1 MRHHSKHLN
10 QIISS
15 QNTSIQYT
23 KILVS
28 TVIAFDISEVSIDL
42 QTSMDLLRLWMN
54 GIIYLT
60 RSWCWSSSAD
70 EFLGFSLLFSPFSSP
85 VLKPN
90 LIYRKHDQQQPQPT
104 QPPPSHL
111 NPLLF
116 QIDSLCQKFSLNN
129 IRIVGSLEGG
139 LQLWEWEETWETW
152 DLIAKSWTDLSELA
166 LSEYS
171 SVPPLPAWQRE
182 PGPGREEGRGEA
194 RVERQTLEG
203 RNGSPR

>member
-1 MRHHSKHLN
+1 MVCIGLTGSGPAHLTPTTFLLDILSQYLKIGEKKIIFFKFWVLSALPKHWTPHFQTCLTEITEIKKSNHLN

-90 LIYRKHDQQQPQPT
+90 LIEKVQLEESNNLFRMIYVSQEATFTSILSSFR
-104 QPPPSHL
+104 L
-111 NPLLF
+111 ILLARS
-116 QIDSLCQKFSLNN
+116 SL
-129 IRIVGSLEGG
+129 
-139 LQLWEWEETWETW
+139 
-152 DLIAKSWTDLSELA
+152 WTTS
-166 LSEYS
+166 
-171 SVPPLPAWQRE
+171 
-182 PGPGREEGRGEA
+182 G
-194 RVERQTLEG
+194 
-203 RNGSPR
+203 

>member
-1 MRHHSKHLN
+1 MIQFVCYIYDMWNIVRHHSNHLN

-23 KILVS
+23 KLLVS

-90 LIYRKHDQQQPQPT
+90 LIEKVQLEESNTLFRMIYVSQEATFTSILSSFR
-104 QPPPSHL
+104 L
-111 NPLLF
+111 ILLARS
-116 QIDSLCQKFSLNN
+116 SL
-129 IRIVGSLEGG
+129 
-139 LQLWEWEETWETW
+139 
-152 DLIAKSWTDLSELA
+152 WTTS
-166 LSEYS
+166 
-171 SVPPLPAWQRE
+171 
-182 PGPGREEGRGEA
+182 G
-194 RVERQTLEG
+194 
-203 RNGSPR
+203 